1 MKILRKII
9 SILTEVE
16 KWGAIIS
23 LGVMFLVGALEIVSR
38 NLFKKSFLWSQEL
51 IIVFLVWEVFLAA
64 AYVYNTGN
72 LISVDFLYAHLKPA
86 GKKVTEVIIDAI
98 MIVVLYVTTYYGW
111 QYQLVQGKFLTNA
124 LHLPNNIHSIPLVI
138 CSVSILLRII
148 EKYASKLTR
157 EGKNDEH

>member
-86 GKKVTEVIIDAI
+86 G
-98 MIVVLYVTTYYGW
+98 
-111 QYQLVQGKFLTNA
+111 
-124 LHLPNNIHSIPLVI
+124 
-138 CSVSILLRII
+138 
-148 EKYASKLTR
+148 
-157 EGKNDEH
+157 